1 MDRTPCSAIASG
13 KDQKRTRVWAAA
25 LLLLAGCTPRD
36 AAPPAASEP
45 PLRVKTAVVQ
55 PAPPNARLRLS
66 GIVRARQEIPLAFQ
80 VAGRIVERRAD
91 AGLMVSQ
98 GEALFVLDE
107 REFRAELRGAEARL
121 RAAEIEAADART
133 ERERVR
139 GLLADRAVSQ
149 QDFDRADTLARAAE
163 GRLIAARSAVE
174 LAQHAFEYT
183 RLTAPRLGLLLEV
196 TGEVG
201 QFVGPG
207 QVVAVL
213 AAEGDREIEVALPSS
228 VAAQP
233 PAAGRVWL
241 DPRANRSASPCAKW
255 WAPRIPSV
263 APGGRVIVCPV
274 AWGCRWEQ
282 WRKSSWKGG
291 LPRPTCAGSNWGRW
305 TSAVSARRSE
315 STTRARPNRTRWR
328 W

>member
-233 PAAGRVWL
+233 PAAGRVCE
-241 DPRANRSASPCAKW
+241 PVRVTVREVVGAANPVSRTW
-255 WAPRIPSV
+255 WARYRLPGSV
-263 APGGRVIVCPV
+263 GMPLGTVAQVELEGRPAAPDLCRVQLG
-274 AWGCRWEQ
+274 ALDKRGQ
-282 WRKSSWKGG
+282 
-291 LPRPTCAGSNWGRW
+291 RPQK
-305 TSAVSARRSE
+305 
-315 STTRARPNRTRWR
+315 
-328 W
+328 